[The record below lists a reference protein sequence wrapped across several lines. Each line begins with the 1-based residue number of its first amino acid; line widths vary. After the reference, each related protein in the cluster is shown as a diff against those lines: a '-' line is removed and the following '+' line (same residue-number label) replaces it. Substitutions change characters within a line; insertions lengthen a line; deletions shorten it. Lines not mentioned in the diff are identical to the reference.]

1 MVDGFLM
8 FFVNEFICLLTQ
20 ILDDLSIL
28 LKKTSRDH
36 EVNTCPSL
44 CDLKHGWKTF
54 GAILFA
60 IFYNRDIVEMG
71 WITKNHEKV

>member
-1 MVDGFLM
+1 MV
-8 FFVNEFICLLTQ
+8 FFNEFISLLSLLTQ
-20 ILDDLSIL
+20 ILDDFEYFAE
-28 LKKTSRDH
+28 KTSRDR

-60 IFYNRDIVEMG
+60 GQASLSFTTGTSEIS
-71 WITKNHEKV
+71 